1 MNTPDRSWTS
11 WAALT
16 VGVGALVGAVALSA
30 TQPGR
35 GLTLGLGA
43 FIVFFA
49 SMSLLARDP
58 IPGRWGLVVAGLTMA
73 VVPWLGAGFVPDRGA
88 AWTAGV
94 AGVLALVLGGIGWV
108 TGDPPTKLG
117 VNEYGSREVRPGVIA
132 RWLSGTALALGGVAA
147 VLAATLVR
155 SSSAATVV
163 IAGAGV
169 LIAVTALWSLL
180 AADPTRDYFKMA
192 VVGLALFMAPW
203 VIGFTT
209 GVGAWTAWSLGSA
222 ATALGVAGY
231 LRGEHLDAATVV
243 RDDARTR
250 YRERIRAVGR
260 A

>member
-1 MNTPDRSWTS
+1 MTTTDRSWTS

-16 VGVGALVGAVALSA
+16 VGVGAVIGAFAFSS
-30 TQPGR
+30 TQLGQ
-35 GLTLGLGA
+35 GLTFGLGG

-49 SMSLLARDP
+49 SMSLLAIDP
-58 IPGRWGLVVAGLTMA
+58 TPGRWGLVVTGLTMA

-108 TGDPPTKLG
+108 TGEPPTKLG
-117 VNEYGSREVRPGVIA
+117 INEYGSREVRPGVIS
-132 RWLSGTALALGGVAA
+132 RWLSGSALALGAVAV

-155 SSSAATVV
+155 SSAATVV
-163 IAGAGV
+163 IAGAGG

-180 AADPTRDYFKMA
+180 TADPTRDYLKLA

-203 VIGFTT
+203 AVGFTA
-209 GVGAWTAWSLGSA
+209 GAGAWTAWSLGFA
-222 ATALGVAGY
+222 AAALGVAGY

-250 YRERIRAVGR
+250 YRERLRAVGR

>member
-1 MNTPDRSWTS
+1 MKRPGRLWTS
-11 WAALT
+11 L
-16 VGVGALVGAVALSA
+16 VALVVGIGAVIGAFVFSS
-30 TQPGR
+30 TQVGQ
-35 GLTLGLGA
+35 GFTLGLGA

-58 IPGRWGLVVAGLTMA
+58 VPGHWGVLVAGLTLA

-94 AGVLALVLGGIGWV
+94 AGVLALICGGIGWV

-132 RWLSGTALALGGVAA
+132 KWLSGSALALGAVAV
-147 VLAATLVR
+147 VLAATFVR
-155 SSSAATVV
+155 TSSAATVV

-180 AADPTRDYFKMA
+180 AADPTRDYFKLS

-203 VIGFTT
+203 VVGFTA
-209 GVGAWTAWSLGSA
+209 GVGAWTAWSLGFA

-231 LRGEHLDAATVV
+231 LRGEYLDAATVV

-250 YRERIRAVGR
+250 YRERVHAAAR
-260 A
+260 

>member
-1 MNTPDRSWTS
+1 MTKPDRSWTS
-11 WAALT
+11 RAALT
-16 VGVGALVGAVALSA
+16 VGVGAVVGAIALSA

-43 FIVFFA
+43 FVVFFA

-58 IPGRWGLVVAGLTMA
+58 VPGRWGLVVTGLTMA
-73 VVPWLGAGFVPDRGA
+73 VVPWLGAGFIPDRGA

-94 AGVLALVLGGIGWV
+94 AGVLTLIFGGIGWV
-108 TGDPPTKLG
+108 TGEPPTKLG
-117 VNEYGSREVRPGVIA
+117 VNEYGSREVRPGMIA
-132 RWLSGTALALGGVAA
+132 KWLSGSALALGSVAV

-155 SSSAATVV
+155 TSPAATVV

-180 AADPTRDYFKMA
+180 AADPTRDYFKLA

-203 VIGFTT
+203 VVGFTA
-209 GVGAWTAWSLGSA
+209 GVGAWTAWPLGFA

-231 LRGEHLDAATVV
+231 LHGEHLDAATVV

-250 YRERIRAVGR
+250 YRERVRAVR
-260 A
+260 